1 MEADLKA
8 ISAAFG
14 KAVKLR
20 RTEIDLSQEAL
31 ADAAGLAR
39 SFVSGIERGEAK
51 ASIGSVWKLA
61 QALDCTPS
69 ELWLETERIYA
80 SQKAKAALSND

>member
-61 QALDCTPS
+61 RALDCQPS
-69 ELWLETERIYA
+69 ALWREAERIYA
-80 SQKAKAALSND
+80 LKKAKLAPSTE